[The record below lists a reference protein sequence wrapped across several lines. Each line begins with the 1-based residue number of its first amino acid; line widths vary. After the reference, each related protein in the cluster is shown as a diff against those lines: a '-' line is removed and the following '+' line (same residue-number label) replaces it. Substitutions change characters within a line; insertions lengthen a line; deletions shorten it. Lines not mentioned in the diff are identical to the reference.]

1 MLLFVWCTV
10 LPYAMPQ
17 SLSLSLGFLCSTAL
31 VLVIIVVVP
40 VPLPLTHHRSTEI
53 GQRDNT
59 NYENDMPCAYDDVL
73 RRREGQREGQ
83 AESQISLR
91 DPSPVRPS
99 VSSTAAQQ
107 QCWTMD
113 GQWTRKITIGCMKSN
128 IVASR
133 LGLGLSRAGE
143 IFARR

>member
-1 MLLFVWCTV
+1 
-10 LPYAMPQ
+10 MPCPNL
-17 SLSLSLGFLCSTAL
+17 SLSLSLGFLCSTAV

-40 VPLPLTHHRSTEI
+40 VPLPLTHHSSTEI

-59 NYENDMPCAYDDVL
+59 NYENDMPCAYDDVPT
-73 RRREGQREGQ
+73 RSERKRQ

-91 DPSPVRPS
+91 DPIPVRQS